1 MINVIIDHHNIT
13 TAPPRSIHHLTTK
26 RHLPRP
32 PPPPPQPHHL
42 HRSPATPT
50 VAPHRVRWF
59 SSEPKRVHW
68 VCLRTKLGAISVDGL
83 SVAGLEQRGSA
94 ARLAGEGDIGVE
106 DRGWIARRGQL
117 GAIIDLIGCVGAHF
131 SLSYLLSLNICPVR
145 YVSQYTASLFRSER
159 PCLLSMERTI
169 AVTLCHRSDRIFQN
183 EIHLQTGGE
192 TPATC
197 VEWVIAQH
205 EDYSRKLT
213 LYTGPHV
220 LRLSIPHH
228 MEGDLVSCGIMGWVG
243 KQLLMNYSSRRLS
256 HPDHPERSTT
266 HRNARMT
273 RISSSMCIHKVYH
286 SDVLAESQDNRRMT
300 LVNTCEQEYMA
311 HASFSDRDR
320 DRVCDSR
327 DISLSLNTLYP
338 TFYFNL
344 PTLFNALPYVCCMY
358 TNTLCIDCSYGGVR
372 YKFLFLPGISFTLF
386 STPEHRA
393 ASEYGASE
401 VVVVCWLGG
410 DGGVRW

>member
-1 MINVIIDHHNIT
+1 MTLLASVSKISQVYSLLGGRDYRNLAGSEALEGRMLMIRWSECGGFRAEGERGEVGGRRGYWGRGSRLDCEARSAGSDH
-13 TAPPRSIHHLTTK
+13 R
-26 RHLPRP
+26 
-32 PPPPPQPHHL
+32 
-42 HRSPATPT
+42 
-50 VAPHRVRWF
+50 PHRVCW
-59 SSEPKRVHW
+59 
-68 VCLRTKLGAISVDGL
+68 GAFL
-83 SVAGLEQRGSA
+83 T
-94 ARLAGEGDIGVE
+94 
-106 DRGWIARRGQL
+106 
-117 GAIIDLIGCVGAHF
+117 
-131 SLSYLLSLNICPVR
+131 
-145 YVSQYTASLFRSER
+145 QYTASLFRSER